1 MKAGFFSFKDRKDK
15 NKYSL
20 GELVKHT
27 KKSESKLIRN
37 YEEMSKATSDY
48 AKAFKDH
55 FENLEQLDDRVNF
68 NGMVSLFEEIIMKDT
83 INSDKVDKSTPIL
96 FSNYKIEGD
105 ISSSSFRT
113 EHLERQLY
121 YLLDKYNEE
130 KDASFIKYMS
140 ITNVT
145 KTSCKINIITID
157 NKKYSK
163 EIDHEEFILD
173 EDTVKKIL
181 QDIIYTTKKNLKIQ
195 NNNLFNNMFNNNS
208 KFKTHKKGK
217 SILHNRS
224 KKNRRNTKNK
234 NNNNNN
240 IQINKNNKNIEEINL
255 LENNNNN
262 ERLRFLNNNIR
273 NVFKKRNEIPLF
285 SIEKTRSQK
294 DRNVKKIANEKAAAE
309 AKARELQYP
318 PRQENQIAQKCAI
331 LQEQECK
338 NTPECH
344 FTKYQTCIKS
354 TRPPLIPGQLP
365 GQAPGQLPGQL
376 PGQTPG
382 QVNYPIPPPNLID
395 IPTNNTNNKKKP
407 FLGETKI

>member
-163 EIDHEEFILD
+163 EI
-173 EDTVKKIL
+173 
-181 QDIIYTTKKNLKIQ
+181 
-195 NNNLFNNMFNNNS
+195 
-208 KFKTHKKGK
+208 
-217 SILHNRS
+217 
-224 KKNRRNTKNK
+224 
-234 NNNNNN
+234 
-240 IQINKNNKNIEEINL
+240 
-255 LENNNNN
+255 
-262 ERLRFLNNNIR
+262 
-273 NVFKKRNEIPLF
+273 
-285 SIEKTRSQK
+285 
-294 DRNVKKIANEKAAAE
+294 
-309 AKARELQYP
+309 
-318 PRQENQIAQKCAI
+318 
-331 LQEQECK
+331 
-338 NTPECH
+338 
-344 FTKYQTCIKS
+344 
-354 TRPPLIPGQLP
+354 
-365 GQAPGQLPGQL
+365 
-376 PGQTPG
+376 
-382 QVNYPIPPPNLID
+382 
-395 IPTNNTNNKKKP
+395 
-407 FLGETKI
+407 